1 MSFSI
6 NINLIFIDS
15 FQFSSSLLDSLVKSQ
30 EFDSNI
36 LVLVKQKGFS
46 HFERKSGFE
55 KLKENCQAKK
65 IFIIL

>member
-36 LVLVKQKGFS
+36 LVLVK
-46 HFERKSGFE
+46 
-55 KLKENCQAKK
+55 
-65 IFIIL
+65 